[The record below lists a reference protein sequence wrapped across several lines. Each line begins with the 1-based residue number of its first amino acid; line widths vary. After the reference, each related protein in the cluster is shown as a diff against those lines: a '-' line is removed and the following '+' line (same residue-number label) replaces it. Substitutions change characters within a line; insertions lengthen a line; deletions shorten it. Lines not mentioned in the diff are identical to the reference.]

1 MISRADWVP
10 VSIRGPRLHIMSIAL
25 GGCLRAEPVQYGIT
39 EDTGGH
45 ITYILGE
52 MEALA
57 RRDDVELAEI
67 ITRRFVDKRLGAIHA
82 QSEEWISDTCV
93 IRRIDSGDPRY
104 LAKEALAQDRAA
116 FIDALFADLRARS
129 RLPDIVHAHFADA
142 ADIAAQIERE
152 FGIPFIYTAHSLGLD
167 KRAAVTAPGPE
178 LAAELDGRIAE
189 EDRAIGAASAIIG
202 SSRDECERQI
212 LAYPSARI
220 GRVNRI
226 VPGVK
231 VPSVGQDARDR
242 ARDLIAPFLRE
253 PDKPIILAIAR
264 PVAKK
269 NLAMLVEAFGRSP
282 WLRAKANLVILAGL
296 RDGIESGGAER
307 RAVFSELLDT
317 IDRHELY
324 GSIAYPPRH
333 AREDVEALFAL
344 ARESGGVF
352 VNPAKVE
359 PYGLTLV
366 EAAAH
371 GVPVVATRIGGP
383 IDILDQ
389 LDHGLLVDPDD
400 PQDIAD
406 AIERLLDDRALWA
419 EKSANALAR
428 VTAMTWEA
436 YADHFVALARDI
448 LSREEPV
455 NKVLSSLLV
464 CDLDNTLTGCRIGV
478 SRLREYL
485 SRNSG
490 VGFVLATGRSIVEAQ
505 RIVREWGLPRPRAW
519 ITSVGSEL
527 YVERHGEIERDLLFD
542 RKIAL
547 GWDPAAVDEAVKG
560 LKGLTPQPH
569 YEQREFKRSFFADD
583 PTVADALRVRL
594 LERGIYARTV
604 LSHATLLDILPIA
617 GGKAAAMR
625 HVAGRL
631 GVDMRNV
638 FAVGDSGNDEDMLSV
653 CDNAIM
659 VANHSQEIATLSD
672 RANVYVARRSHANG
686 ALEGIL
692 AHQRRQRAAHRV
704 EQVA

>member
-1 MISRADWVP
+1 
-10 VSIRGPRLHIMSIAL
+10 MSIAL
-25 GGCLRAEPVQYGIT
+25 GGCLKAEPVQYGIT

-57 RRDDVELAEI
+57 ERDDVELAEI
-67 ITRRFVDKRLGAIHA
+67 VTRRFADEGLGTIHA
-82 QSEEWISDTCV
+82 QAEEWISDKCV
-93 IRRIDSGDPRY
+93 IRRIDSGDMRY

-116 FIDALFADLRARS
+116 FIAALFAELRARD

-142 ADIAAQIERE
+142 ADVAAQIRRE

-167 KRAAVTAPGPE
+167 KRAAVADPGPE

-212 LAYPSARI
+212 LAYSSARI

-226 VPGVK
+226 VPGAK
-231 VPSVGQDARDR
+231 VPSVGRAAMSR

-253 PDKPIILAIAR
+253 PDKPIVLAIAR

-282 WLRAKANLVILAGL
+282 KLRDKANLVILAGL
-296 RDGIESGGAER
+296 RDGIESGGTER
-307 RAVFSELLDT
+307 RAVFAQLLDA

-333 AREDVEALFAL
+333 TREDVEALFAL
-344 ARESGGVF
+344 ARTSGGVF

-389 LDHGLLVDPDD
+389 LDHGLLVNPDD
-400 PQDIAD
+400 PQDIAG
-406 AIERLLDDRALWA
+406 AIERLLDDRPFWA
-419 EKSANALAR
+419 EKSTNALAR
-428 VTAMTWEA
+428 VSAMTWEA
-436 YADHFVALARDI
+436 YADHFVDLAYDI
-448 LSREEPV
+448 VERRETA
-455 NKVLSSLLV
+455 NAVLSSLLV
-464 CDLDNTLTGCRIGV
+464 CDLDNTLTGCRTGV
-478 SRLREYL
+478 SRLRDYL
-485 SRNSG
+485 NRNIG
-490 VGFVLATGRSIVEAQ
+490 VGLVLATGRSIVEAQ
-505 RIVREWGLPRPRAW
+505 RIVREWGLPKPCAW

-527 YVERHGEIERDLLFD
+527 YVERGGEIERDRFFD
-542 RKIAL
+542 RKIGL
-547 GWDPAAVDEAVKG
+547 GWDAGAVDEAIKG

-583 PTVADALRVRL
+583 STVAEAVRAIL
-594 LERGIYARTV
+594 LERGVYARTV
-604 LSHATLLDILPIA
+604 FSHASLLDVLPIA

-659 VANHSQEIATLSD
+659 VANHAQEIATLSD

-686 ALEGIL
+686 ALEGVL
-692 AHQRRQRAAHRV
+692 VHQRRQRAAQRM
-704 EQVA
+704 EKVA